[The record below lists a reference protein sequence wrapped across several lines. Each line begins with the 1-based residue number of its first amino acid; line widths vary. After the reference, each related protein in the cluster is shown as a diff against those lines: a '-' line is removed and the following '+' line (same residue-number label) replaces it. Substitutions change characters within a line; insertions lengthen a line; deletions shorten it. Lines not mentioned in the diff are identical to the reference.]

1 MLTILAC
8 IFVFGILVTVHEFG
22 HFITAKLT
30 GMKVEEF
37 SIGFGPNIYQQQEG
51 ETLYSLRML
60 PLGGY
65 NKIAGMDP
73 DDPDDPERGFNAKP
87 VSSRML
93 VILAGSLMNI
103 LLPVL
108 IFFGLFLAFGM
119 DVPENK
125 PVLGQIIE
133 GYPAEQSGLKE
144 GDRIL
149 SINGKPVHEWLDIRK
164 NIADSGMQPIPFEIQ
179 RDTEKLTIT
188 VTPGVNPETGKPF
201 IGVVSSLKNVRLTPV
216 QAVVASVTA
225 TKNIIKNMYASLYHM
240 VTGKTKAEFSGPV
253 GVAKMAGEV
262 AHKGFDR
269 LMQFTAMLSLN
280 LAIINLLP
288 LPALDGGHFLI
299 LLIEAVTGHKLGKT
313 AMQNIQKVG
322 VAMILALTIFATPV
336 AIGGD
341 APVAVQS
348 MTNTKTQDAKAT
360 LEQIH
365 KLADAGCDIIRCAVP
380 DMDAALALKE
390 IVQGSP
396 IPVIADIHFD
406 YRLALQA
413 IESGVHGLRLNPG
426 NIGGTE
432 KVKAVVEAAK
442 PKNIPIRI
450 GVNAGSLP
458 KDLLETY
465 GHPTAE
471 ALVEAAWRHIRILEE
486 MDYRNIKISLK
497 CHDVPLTLAA
507 YRLLASQCD
516 YPLHVGITEAGT
528 VNSGI
533 IKSAVGIGTLLA
545 EGIGDT
551 IRVSLTGDPVNEVKV
566 GFEILKSL
574 GLRSYGPTLI
584 SCPTCGRTSIDLEKL
599 AAAVEARLA
608 DIKEPISVAVMGC
621 IVNGPGEAREADVG
635 IAGGKGE
642 GLVFRKGQVIK
653 KVPEACLVNE
663 LFDEIDKILVERE
676 NQ

>member
-73 DDPDDPERGFNAKP
+73 DDPEDPERGFNSKP

-103 LLPVL
+103 FLPVL

-322 VAMILALTIFATPV
+322 VAMILALTIFAT
-336 AIGGD
+336 
-341 APVAVQS
+341 
-348 MTNTKTQDAKAT
+348 
-360 LEQIH
+360 
-365 KLADAGCDIIRCAVP
+365 
-380 DMDAALALKE
+380 
-390 IVQGSP
+390 
-396 IPVIADIHFD
+396 F
-406 YRLALQA
+406 
-413 IESGVHGLRLNPG
+413 
-426 NIGGTE
+426 
-432 KVKAVVEAAK
+432 
-442 PKNIPIRI
+442 
-450 GVNAGSLP
+450 
-458 KDLLETY
+458 KDLT
-465 GHPTAE
+465 
-471 ALVEAAWRHIRILEE
+471 R
-486 MDYRNIKISLK
+486 
-497 CHDVPLTLAA
+497 
-507 YRLLASQCD
+507 
-516 YPLHVGITEAGT
+516 
-528 VNSGI
+528 
-533 IKSAVGIGTLLA
+533 
-545 EGIGDT
+545 
-551 IRVSLTGDPVNEVKV
+551 
-566 GFEILKSL
+566 
-574 GLRSYGPTLI
+574 
-584 SCPTCGRTSIDLEKL
+584 
-599 AAAVEARLA
+599 
-608 DIKEPISVAVMGC
+608 
-621 IVNGPGEAREADVG
+621 
-635 IAGGKGE
+635 
-642 GLVFRKGQVIK
+642 
-653 KVPEACLVNE
+653 
-663 LFDEIDKILVERE
+663 
-676 NQ
+676 

>member
-8 IFVFGILVTVHEFG
+8 IFVFGVLVTVHEFG

-37 SIGFGPNIYQQQEG
+37 SIGFGPTIYQQQEG

-73 DDPDDPERGFNAKP
+73 DDPEDPERGFNSKP

-103 LLPVL
+103 LLPVV

-322 VAMILALTIFATPV
+322 VAMILALTIFAT
-336 AIGGD
+336 
-341 APVAVQS
+341 
-348 MTNTKTQDAKAT
+348 
-360 LEQIH
+360 
-365 KLADAGCDIIRCAVP
+365 
-380 DMDAALALKE
+380 
-390 IVQGSP
+390 
-396 IPVIADIHFD
+396 F
-406 YRLALQA
+406 
-413 IESGVHGLRLNPG
+413 
-426 NIGGTE
+426 
-432 KVKAVVEAAK
+432 
-442 PKNIPIRI
+442 
-450 GVNAGSLP
+450 
-458 KDLLETY
+458 KDLT
-465 GHPTAE
+465 
-471 ALVEAAWRHIRILEE
+471 R
-486 MDYRNIKISLK
+486 
-497 CHDVPLTLAA
+497 
-507 YRLLASQCD
+507 
-516 YPLHVGITEAGT
+516 
-528 VNSGI
+528 
-533 IKSAVGIGTLLA
+533 
-545 EGIGDT
+545 
-551 IRVSLTGDPVNEVKV
+551 
-566 GFEILKSL
+566 
-574 GLRSYGPTLI
+574 
-584 SCPTCGRTSIDLEKL
+584 
-599 AAAVEARLA
+599 
-608 DIKEPISVAVMGC
+608 
-621 IVNGPGEAREADVG
+621 
-635 IAGGKGE
+635 
-642 GLVFRKGQVIK
+642 
-653 KVPEACLVNE
+653 
-663 LFDEIDKILVERE
+663 
-676 NQ
+676 

>member
-37 SIGFGPNIYQQQEG
+37 SIGFGPNVYQQQEG

-73 DDPDDPERGFNAKP
+73 DDPEDPERGFNSKP

-179 RDTEKLTIT
+179 RDKEKLTIT

-225 TKNIIKNMYASLYHM
+225 TKSIIKNMYASLYHM

-322 VAMILALTIFATPV
+322 VAMILALTIFAT
-336 AIGGD
+336 
-341 APVAVQS
+341 
-348 MTNTKTQDAKAT
+348 
-360 LEQIH
+360 
-365 KLADAGCDIIRCAVP
+365 
-380 DMDAALALKE
+380 
-390 IVQGSP
+390 
-396 IPVIADIHFD
+396 F
-406 YRLALQA
+406 
-413 IESGVHGLRLNPG
+413 
-426 NIGGTE
+426 
-432 KVKAVVEAAK
+432 
-442 PKNIPIRI
+442 
-450 GVNAGSLP
+450 
-458 KDLLETY
+458 KDLT
-465 GHPTAE
+465 
-471 ALVEAAWRHIRILEE
+471 R
-486 MDYRNIKISLK
+486 
-497 CHDVPLTLAA
+497 
-507 YRLLASQCD
+507 
-516 YPLHVGITEAGT
+516 
-528 VNSGI
+528 
-533 IKSAVGIGTLLA
+533 
-545 EGIGDT
+545 
-551 IRVSLTGDPVNEVKV
+551 
-566 GFEILKSL
+566 
-574 GLRSYGPTLI
+574 
-584 SCPTCGRTSIDLEKL
+584 
-599 AAAVEARLA
+599 
-608 DIKEPISVAVMGC
+608 
-621 IVNGPGEAREADVG
+621 
-635 IAGGKGE
+635 
-642 GLVFRKGQVIK
+642 
-653 KVPEACLVNE
+653 
-663 LFDEIDKILVERE
+663 
-676 NQ
+676 

>member
-37 SIGFGPNIYQQQEG
+37 SIGFGPTIYQQQEG

-73 DDPDDPERGFNAKP
+73 DDPEDPERGFNSKP

-103 LLPVL
+103 FLPVL

-179 RDTEKLTIT
+179 RDKEKLTIT

-201 IGVVSSLKNVRLTPV
+201 IGVVSSLKNVRLTPG
-216 QAVVASVTA
+216 QAAVASVTA

-322 VAMILALTIFATPV
+322 VAMILALTIFAT
-336 AIGGD
+336 
-341 APVAVQS
+341 
-348 MTNTKTQDAKAT
+348 
-360 LEQIH
+360 
-365 KLADAGCDIIRCAVP
+365 
-380 DMDAALALKE
+380 
-390 IVQGSP
+390 
-396 IPVIADIHFD
+396 F
-406 YRLALQA
+406 
-413 IESGVHGLRLNPG
+413 
-426 NIGGTE
+426 
-432 KVKAVVEAAK
+432 
-442 PKNIPIRI
+442 
-450 GVNAGSLP
+450 
-458 KDLLETY
+458 KDLT
-465 GHPTAE
+465 
-471 ALVEAAWRHIRILEE
+471 R
-486 MDYRNIKISLK
+486 
-497 CHDVPLTLAA
+497 
-507 YRLLASQCD
+507 
-516 YPLHVGITEAGT
+516 
-528 VNSGI
+528 
-533 IKSAVGIGTLLA
+533 
-545 EGIGDT
+545 
-551 IRVSLTGDPVNEVKV
+551 
-566 GFEILKSL
+566 
-574 GLRSYGPTLI
+574 
-584 SCPTCGRTSIDLEKL
+584 
-599 AAAVEARLA
+599 
-608 DIKEPISVAVMGC
+608 
-621 IVNGPGEAREADVG
+621 
-635 IAGGKGE
+635 
-642 GLVFRKGQVIK
+642 
-653 KVPEACLVNE
+653 
-663 LFDEIDKILVERE
+663 
-676 NQ
+676 

>member
-37 SIGFGPNIYQQQEG
+37 SIGFGPNVYQQQEG

-73 DDPDDPERGFNAKP
+73 DDPEDPERGFNSKP

-164 NIADSGMQPIPFEIQ
+164 NIADSRMQPIPFEIQ

-216 QAVVASVTA
+216 QAAVASVSA

-322 VAMILALTIFATPV
+322 VAMILALTIFAT
-336 AIGGD
+336 
-341 APVAVQS
+341 
-348 MTNTKTQDAKAT
+348 
-360 LEQIH
+360 
-365 KLADAGCDIIRCAVP
+365 
-380 DMDAALALKE
+380 
-390 IVQGSP
+390 
-396 IPVIADIHFD
+396 F
-406 YRLALQA
+406 
-413 IESGVHGLRLNPG
+413 
-426 NIGGTE
+426 
-432 KVKAVVEAAK
+432 
-442 PKNIPIRI
+442 
-450 GVNAGSLP
+450 
-458 KDLLETY
+458 KDLT
-465 GHPTAE
+465 
-471 ALVEAAWRHIRILEE
+471 R
-486 MDYRNIKISLK
+486 
-497 CHDVPLTLAA
+497 
-507 YRLLASQCD
+507 
-516 YPLHVGITEAGT
+516 
-528 VNSGI
+528 
-533 IKSAVGIGTLLA
+533 
-545 EGIGDT
+545 
-551 IRVSLTGDPVNEVKV
+551 
-566 GFEILKSL
+566 
-574 GLRSYGPTLI
+574 
-584 SCPTCGRTSIDLEKL
+584 
-599 AAAVEARLA
+599 
-608 DIKEPISVAVMGC
+608 
-621 IVNGPGEAREADVG
+621 
-635 IAGGKGE
+635 
-642 GLVFRKGQVIK
+642 
-653 KVPEACLVNE
+653 
-663 LFDEIDKILVERE
+663 
-676 NQ
+676 

>member
-73 DDPDDPERGFNAKP
+73 DDPDDPDDPERGFNAKP
-87 VSSRML
+87 VTSRML

-103 LLPVL
+103 LLPVV

-216 QAVVASVTA
+216 QAAVASVSA

-322 VAMILALTIFATPV
+322 VAMILALTIFAT
-336 AIGGD
+336 
-341 APVAVQS
+341 
-348 MTNTKTQDAKAT
+348 
-360 LEQIH
+360 
-365 KLADAGCDIIRCAVP
+365 
-380 DMDAALALKE
+380 
-390 IVQGSP
+390 
-396 IPVIADIHFD
+396 F
-406 YRLALQA
+406 
-413 IESGVHGLRLNPG
+413 
-426 NIGGTE
+426 
-432 KVKAVVEAAK
+432 
-442 PKNIPIRI
+442 
-450 GVNAGSLP
+450 
-458 KDLLETY
+458 KDLT
-465 GHPTAE
+465 
-471 ALVEAAWRHIRILEE
+471 R
-486 MDYRNIKISLK
+486 
-497 CHDVPLTLAA
+497 
-507 YRLLASQCD
+507 
-516 YPLHVGITEAGT
+516 
-528 VNSGI
+528 
-533 IKSAVGIGTLLA
+533 
-545 EGIGDT
+545 
-551 IRVSLTGDPVNEVKV
+551 
-566 GFEILKSL
+566 
-574 GLRSYGPTLI
+574 
-584 SCPTCGRTSIDLEKL
+584 
-599 AAAVEARLA
+599 
-608 DIKEPISVAVMGC
+608 
-621 IVNGPGEAREADVG
+621 
-635 IAGGKGE
+635 
-642 GLVFRKGQVIK
+642 
-653 KVPEACLVNE
+653 
-663 LFDEIDKILVERE
+663 
-676 NQ
+676 

>member
-8 IFVFGILVTVHEFG
+8 IFVFGVLVTVHEFG

-73 DDPDDPERGFNAKP
+73 DDPDDPDDPERGFNAKP
-87 VSSRML
+87 VTSRML

-103 LLPVL
+103 LLPVV

-216 QAVVASVTA
+216 QAAVASVSA

-322 VAMILALTIFATPV
+322 VAMILALTIFAT
-336 AIGGD
+336 
-341 APVAVQS
+341 
-348 MTNTKTQDAKAT
+348 
-360 LEQIH
+360 
-365 KLADAGCDIIRCAVP
+365 
-380 DMDAALALKE
+380 
-390 IVQGSP
+390 
-396 IPVIADIHFD
+396 F
-406 YRLALQA
+406 
-413 IESGVHGLRLNPG
+413 
-426 NIGGTE
+426 
-432 KVKAVVEAAK
+432 
-442 PKNIPIRI
+442 
-450 GVNAGSLP
+450 
-458 KDLLETY
+458 KDLT
-465 GHPTAE
+465 
-471 ALVEAAWRHIRILEE
+471 R
-486 MDYRNIKISLK
+486 
-497 CHDVPLTLAA
+497 
-507 YRLLASQCD
+507 
-516 YPLHVGITEAGT
+516 
-528 VNSGI
+528 
-533 IKSAVGIGTLLA
+533 
-545 EGIGDT
+545 
-551 IRVSLTGDPVNEVKV
+551 
-566 GFEILKSL
+566 
-574 GLRSYGPTLI
+574 
-584 SCPTCGRTSIDLEKL
+584 
-599 AAAVEARLA
+599 
-608 DIKEPISVAVMGC
+608 
-621 IVNGPGEAREADVG
+621 
-635 IAGGKGE
+635 
-642 GLVFRKGQVIK
+642 
-653 KVPEACLVNE
+653 
-663 LFDEIDKILVERE
+663 
-676 NQ
+676 

>member
-37 SIGFGPNIYQQQEG
+37 SIGFGPTIYQQQEG

-73 DDPDDPERGFNAKP
+73 DDPEDPERGFNSKP

-216 QAVVASVTA
+216 QAVVASVSA

-322 VAMILALTIFATPV
+322 VAMILALTIFAT
-336 AIGGD
+336 
-341 APVAVQS
+341 
-348 MTNTKTQDAKAT
+348 
-360 LEQIH
+360 
-365 KLADAGCDIIRCAVP
+365 
-380 DMDAALALKE
+380 
-390 IVQGSP
+390 
-396 IPVIADIHFD
+396 F
-406 YRLALQA
+406 
-413 IESGVHGLRLNPG
+413 
-426 NIGGTE
+426 
-432 KVKAVVEAAK
+432 
-442 PKNIPIRI
+442 
-450 GVNAGSLP
+450 
-458 KDLLETY
+458 KDLT
-465 GHPTAE
+465 
-471 ALVEAAWRHIRILEE
+471 R
-486 MDYRNIKISLK
+486 
-497 CHDVPLTLAA
+497 
-507 YRLLASQCD
+507 
-516 YPLHVGITEAGT
+516 
-528 VNSGI
+528 
-533 IKSAVGIGTLLA
+533 
-545 EGIGDT
+545 
-551 IRVSLTGDPVNEVKV
+551 
-566 GFEILKSL
+566 
-574 GLRSYGPTLI
+574 
-584 SCPTCGRTSIDLEKL
+584 
-599 AAAVEARLA
+599 
-608 DIKEPISVAVMGC
+608 
-621 IVNGPGEAREADVG
+621 
-635 IAGGKGE
+635 
-642 GLVFRKGQVIK
+642 
-653 KVPEACLVNE
+653 
-663 LFDEIDKILVERE
+663 
-676 NQ
+676 

>member
-37 SIGFGPNIYQQQEG
+37 SIGFGPTIYQQQEG

-73 DDPDDPERGFNAKP
+73 DDPEDPERGFNSKP

-125 PVLGQIIE
+125 PVLGQILE

-179 RDTEKLTIT
+179 RDKEKLTIT

-201 IGVVSSLKNVRLTPV
+201 IGVVSSLKNVRLTPG
-216 QAVVASVTA
+216 QAAVASVTA

-322 VAMILALTIFATPV
+322 VAMILALTIFAT
-336 AIGGD
+336 
-341 APVAVQS
+341 
-348 MTNTKTQDAKAT
+348 
-360 LEQIH
+360 
-365 KLADAGCDIIRCAVP
+365 
-380 DMDAALALKE
+380 
-390 IVQGSP
+390 
-396 IPVIADIHFD
+396 F
-406 YRLALQA
+406 
-413 IESGVHGLRLNPG
+413 
-426 NIGGTE
+426 
-432 KVKAVVEAAK
+432 
-442 PKNIPIRI
+442 
-450 GVNAGSLP
+450 
-458 KDLLETY
+458 KDLT
-465 GHPTAE
+465 
-471 ALVEAAWRHIRILEE
+471 R
-486 MDYRNIKISLK
+486 
-497 CHDVPLTLAA
+497 
-507 YRLLASQCD
+507 
-516 YPLHVGITEAGT
+516 
-528 VNSGI
+528 
-533 IKSAVGIGTLLA
+533 
-545 EGIGDT
+545 
-551 IRVSLTGDPVNEVKV
+551 
-566 GFEILKSL
+566 
-574 GLRSYGPTLI
+574 
-584 SCPTCGRTSIDLEKL
+584 
-599 AAAVEARLA
+599 
-608 DIKEPISVAVMGC
+608 
-621 IVNGPGEAREADVG
+621 
-635 IAGGKGE
+635 
-642 GLVFRKGQVIK
+642 
-653 KVPEACLVNE
+653 
-663 LFDEIDKILVERE
+663 
-676 NQ
+676 

>member
-73 DDPDDPERGFNAKP
+73 DDPEDPERGFNSKP
-87 VSSRML
+87 VTSRML

-103 LLPVL
+103 LLPVV

-164 NIADSGMQPIPFEIQ
+164 NIAGSGMQPIPFEIQ
-179 RDTEKLTIT
+179 RDKEKLTIT

-322 VAMILALTIFATPV
+322 VAMILALTIFAT
-336 AIGGD
+336 
-341 APVAVQS
+341 
-348 MTNTKTQDAKAT
+348 
-360 LEQIH
+360 
-365 KLADAGCDIIRCAVP
+365 
-380 DMDAALALKE
+380 
-390 IVQGSP
+390 
-396 IPVIADIHFD
+396 F
-406 YRLALQA
+406 
-413 IESGVHGLRLNPG
+413 
-426 NIGGTE
+426 
-432 KVKAVVEAAK
+432 
-442 PKNIPIRI
+442 
-450 GVNAGSLP
+450 
-458 KDLLETY
+458 KDLT
-465 GHPTAE
+465 
-471 ALVEAAWRHIRILEE
+471 R
-486 MDYRNIKISLK
+486 
-497 CHDVPLTLAA
+497 
-507 YRLLASQCD
+507 
-516 YPLHVGITEAGT
+516 
-528 VNSGI
+528 
-533 IKSAVGIGTLLA
+533 
-545 EGIGDT
+545 
-551 IRVSLTGDPVNEVKV
+551 
-566 GFEILKSL
+566 
-574 GLRSYGPTLI
+574 
-584 SCPTCGRTSIDLEKL
+584 
-599 AAAVEARLA
+599 
-608 DIKEPISVAVMGC
+608 
-621 IVNGPGEAREADVG
+621 
-635 IAGGKGE
+635 
-642 GLVFRKGQVIK
+642 
-653 KVPEACLVNE
+653 
-663 LFDEIDKILVERE
+663 
-676 NQ
+676 

>member
-37 SIGFGPNIYQQQEG
+37 SIGFGPTIYQQQEG

-73 DDPDDPERGFNAKP
+73 DDPEDPERGFNSKP

-216 QAVVASVTA
+216 QAAVASVTA

-322 VAMILALTIFATPV
+322 VAMILALTIFAT
-336 AIGGD
+336 
-341 APVAVQS
+341 
-348 MTNTKTQDAKAT
+348 
-360 LEQIH
+360 
-365 KLADAGCDIIRCAVP
+365 
-380 DMDAALALKE
+380 
-390 IVQGSP
+390 
-396 IPVIADIHFD
+396 F
-406 YRLALQA
+406 
-413 IESGVHGLRLNPG
+413 
-426 NIGGTE
+426 
-432 KVKAVVEAAK
+432 
-442 PKNIPIRI
+442 
-450 GVNAGSLP
+450 
-458 KDLLETY
+458 KDLT
-465 GHPTAE
+465 
-471 ALVEAAWRHIRILEE
+471 R
-486 MDYRNIKISLK
+486 
-497 CHDVPLTLAA
+497 
-507 YRLLASQCD
+507 
-516 YPLHVGITEAGT
+516 
-528 VNSGI
+528 
-533 IKSAVGIGTLLA
+533 
-545 EGIGDT
+545 
-551 IRVSLTGDPVNEVKV
+551 
-566 GFEILKSL
+566 
-574 GLRSYGPTLI
+574 
-584 SCPTCGRTSIDLEKL
+584 
-599 AAAVEARLA
+599 
-608 DIKEPISVAVMGC
+608 
-621 IVNGPGEAREADVG
+621 
-635 IAGGKGE
+635 
-642 GLVFRKGQVIK
+642 
-653 KVPEACLVNE
+653 
-663 LFDEIDKILVERE
+663 
-676 NQ
+676 

>member
-37 SIGFGPNIYQQQEG
+37 SIGFGPNVYQQQEG

-73 DDPDDPERGFNAKP
+73 DDPEDPERGFNSKP

-216 QAVVASVTA
+216 QAAVASVTA

-322 VAMILALTIFATPV
+322 VAMILALTIFAT
-336 AIGGD
+336 
-341 APVAVQS
+341 
-348 MTNTKTQDAKAT
+348 
-360 LEQIH
+360 
-365 KLADAGCDIIRCAVP
+365 
-380 DMDAALALKE
+380 
-390 IVQGSP
+390 
-396 IPVIADIHFD
+396 F
-406 YRLALQA
+406 
-413 IESGVHGLRLNPG
+413 
-426 NIGGTE
+426 
-432 KVKAVVEAAK
+432 
-442 PKNIPIRI
+442 
-450 GVNAGSLP
+450 
-458 KDLLETY
+458 KDLT
-465 GHPTAE
+465 
-471 ALVEAAWRHIRILEE
+471 R
-486 MDYRNIKISLK
+486 
-497 CHDVPLTLAA
+497 
-507 YRLLASQCD
+507 
-516 YPLHVGITEAGT
+516 
-528 VNSGI
+528 
-533 IKSAVGIGTLLA
+533 
-545 EGIGDT
+545 
-551 IRVSLTGDPVNEVKV
+551 
-566 GFEILKSL
+566 
-574 GLRSYGPTLI
+574 
-584 SCPTCGRTSIDLEKL
+584 
-599 AAAVEARLA
+599 
-608 DIKEPISVAVMGC
+608 
-621 IVNGPGEAREADVG
+621 
-635 IAGGKGE
+635 
-642 GLVFRKGQVIK
+642 
-653 KVPEACLVNE
+653 
-663 LFDEIDKILVERE
+663 
-676 NQ
+676 

>member
-37 SIGFGPNIYQQQEG
+37 SIGFGPTIYQQQEG

-73 DDPDDPERGFNAKP
+73 DDPEDPERGFNSKP

-253 GVAKMAGEV
+253 GVA
-262 AHKGFDR
+262 
-269 LMQFTAMLSLN
+269 
-280 LAIINLLP
+280 
-288 LPALDGGHFLI
+288 
-299 LLIEAVTGHKLGKT
+299 
-313 AMQNIQKVG
+313 
-322 VAMILALTIFATPV
+322 
-336 AIGGD
+336 
-341 APVAVQS
+341 
-348 MTNTKTQDAKAT
+348 
-360 LEQIH
+360 
-365 KLADAGCDIIRCAVP
+365 
-380 DMDAALALKE
+380 
-390 IVQGSP
+390 
-396 IPVIADIHFD
+396 
-406 YRLALQA
+406 
-413 IESGVHGLRLNPG
+413 
-426 NIGGTE
+426 
-432 KVKAVVEAAK
+432 
-442 PKNIPIRI
+442 
-450 GVNAGSLP
+450 
-458 KDLLETY
+458 
-465 GHPTAE
+465 
-471 ALVEAAWRHIRILEE
+471 
-486 MDYRNIKISLK
+486 
-497 CHDVPLTLAA
+497 
-507 YRLLASQCD
+507 
-516 YPLHVGITEAGT
+516 
-528 VNSGI
+528 
-533 IKSAVGIGTLLA
+533 
-545 EGIGDT
+545 
-551 IRVSLTGDPVNEVKV
+551 
-566 GFEILKSL
+566 
-574 GLRSYGPTLI
+574 
-584 SCPTCGRTSIDLEKL
+584 
-599 AAAVEARLA
+599 
-608 DIKEPISVAVMGC
+608 
-621 IVNGPGEAREADVG
+621 
-635 IAGGKGE
+635 
-642 GLVFRKGQVIK
+642 
-653 KVPEACLVNE
+653 
-663 LFDEIDKILVERE
+663 
-676 NQ
+676 

>member
-37 SIGFGPNIYQQQEG
+37 SIGFGPTIYQQQEG

-73 DDPDDPERGFNAKP
+73 DDPEDPERGFNSKP

-103 LLPVL
+103 LLPVV

-322 VAMILALTIFATPV
+322 VAMILALTIFAT
-336 AIGGD
+336 
-341 APVAVQS
+341 
-348 MTNTKTQDAKAT
+348 
-360 LEQIH
+360 
-365 KLADAGCDIIRCAVP
+365 
-380 DMDAALALKE
+380 
-390 IVQGSP
+390 
-396 IPVIADIHFD
+396 F
-406 YRLALQA
+406 
-413 IESGVHGLRLNPG
+413 
-426 NIGGTE
+426 
-432 KVKAVVEAAK
+432 
-442 PKNIPIRI
+442 
-450 GVNAGSLP
+450 
-458 KDLLETY
+458 KDLT
-465 GHPTAE
+465 
-471 ALVEAAWRHIRILEE
+471 R
-486 MDYRNIKISLK
+486 
-497 CHDVPLTLAA
+497 
-507 YRLLASQCD
+507 
-516 YPLHVGITEAGT
+516 
-528 VNSGI
+528 
-533 IKSAVGIGTLLA
+533 
-545 EGIGDT
+545 
-551 IRVSLTGDPVNEVKV
+551 
-566 GFEILKSL
+566 
-574 GLRSYGPTLI
+574 
-584 SCPTCGRTSIDLEKL
+584 
-599 AAAVEARLA
+599 
-608 DIKEPISVAVMGC
+608 
-621 IVNGPGEAREADVG
+621 
-635 IAGGKGE
+635 
-642 GLVFRKGQVIK
+642 
-653 KVPEACLVNE
+653 
-663 LFDEIDKILVERE
+663 
-676 NQ
+676 

>member
-1 MLTILAC
+1 LLLLTILAC

-37 SIGFGPNIYQQQEG
+37 SIGFGPTIYQQQEG

-73 DDPDDPERGFNAKP
+73 DDPEDPERGFNSKP

-103 LLPVL
+103 LLPVV

-133 GYPAEQSGLKE
+133 GYTAEQSGLKE

-216 QAVVASVTA
+216 QAAVASVSA

-322 VAMILALTIFATPV
+322 VAMILALTIFAT
-336 AIGGD
+336 
-341 APVAVQS
+341 
-348 MTNTKTQDAKAT
+348 
-360 LEQIH
+360 
-365 KLADAGCDIIRCAVP
+365 
-380 DMDAALALKE
+380 
-390 IVQGSP
+390 
-396 IPVIADIHFD
+396 F
-406 YRLALQA
+406 
-413 IESGVHGLRLNPG
+413 
-426 NIGGTE
+426 
-432 KVKAVVEAAK
+432 
-442 PKNIPIRI
+442 
-450 GVNAGSLP
+450 
-458 KDLLETY
+458 KDLT
-465 GHPTAE
+465 
-471 ALVEAAWRHIRILEE
+471 R
-486 MDYRNIKISLK
+486 
-497 CHDVPLTLAA
+497 
-507 YRLLASQCD
+507 
-516 YPLHVGITEAGT
+516 
-528 VNSGI
+528 
-533 IKSAVGIGTLLA
+533 
-545 EGIGDT
+545 
-551 IRVSLTGDPVNEVKV
+551 
-566 GFEILKSL
+566 
-574 GLRSYGPTLI
+574 
-584 SCPTCGRTSIDLEKL
+584 
-599 AAAVEARLA
+599 
-608 DIKEPISVAVMGC
+608 
-621 IVNGPGEAREADVG
+621 
-635 IAGGKGE
+635 
-642 GLVFRKGQVIK
+642 
-653 KVPEACLVNE
+653 
-663 LFDEIDKILVERE
+663 
-676 NQ
+676 

>member
-8 IFVFGILVTVHEFG
+8 IFVFGVLVTVHEFG

-37 SIGFGPNIYQQQEG
+37 SIGFGPNVYQQQEG

-73 DDPDDPERGFNAKP
+73 DDPEDPERGFNSKP

-179 RDTEKLTIT
+179 RDQEKLTIT

-216 QAVVASVTA
+216 QAAVASVTA

-322 VAMILALTIFATPV
+322 VAMILALTIFAT
-336 AIGGD
+336 
-341 APVAVQS
+341 
-348 MTNTKTQDAKAT
+348 
-360 LEQIH
+360 
-365 KLADAGCDIIRCAVP
+365 
-380 DMDAALALKE
+380 
-390 IVQGSP
+390 
-396 IPVIADIHFD
+396 F
-406 YRLALQA
+406 
-413 IESGVHGLRLNPG
+413 
-426 NIGGTE
+426 
-432 KVKAVVEAAK
+432 
-442 PKNIPIRI
+442 
-450 GVNAGSLP
+450 
-458 KDLLETY
+458 KDLT
-465 GHPTAE
+465 
-471 ALVEAAWRHIRILEE
+471 R
-486 MDYRNIKISLK
+486 
-497 CHDVPLTLAA
+497 
-507 YRLLASQCD
+507 
-516 YPLHVGITEAGT
+516 
-528 VNSGI
+528 
-533 IKSAVGIGTLLA
+533 
-545 EGIGDT
+545 
-551 IRVSLTGDPVNEVKV
+551 
-566 GFEILKSL
+566 
-574 GLRSYGPTLI
+574 
-584 SCPTCGRTSIDLEKL
+584 
-599 AAAVEARLA
+599 
-608 DIKEPISVAVMGC
+608 
-621 IVNGPGEAREADVG
+621 
-635 IAGGKGE
+635 
-642 GLVFRKGQVIK
+642 
-653 KVPEACLVNE
+653 
-663 LFDEIDKILVERE
+663 
-676 NQ
+676 

>member
-1 MLTILAC
+1 LLLLTILAC

-37 SIGFGPNIYQQQEG
+37 SIGFGPTIYQQQEG

-73 DDPDDPERGFNAKP
+73 DDPDDPEHGFNSKP

-322 VAMILALTIFATPV
+322 VAMILALTIFAT
-336 AIGGD
+336 
-341 APVAVQS
+341 
-348 MTNTKTQDAKAT
+348 
-360 LEQIH
+360 
-365 KLADAGCDIIRCAVP
+365 
-380 DMDAALALKE
+380 
-390 IVQGSP
+390 
-396 IPVIADIHFD
+396 F
-406 YRLALQA
+406 
-413 IESGVHGLRLNPG
+413 
-426 NIGGTE
+426 
-432 KVKAVVEAAK
+432 
-442 PKNIPIRI
+442 
-450 GVNAGSLP
+450 
-458 KDLLETY
+458 KDLT
-465 GHPTAE
+465 
-471 ALVEAAWRHIRILEE
+471 R
-486 MDYRNIKISLK
+486 
-497 CHDVPLTLAA
+497 
-507 YRLLASQCD
+507 
-516 YPLHVGITEAGT
+516 
-528 VNSGI
+528 
-533 IKSAVGIGTLLA
+533 
-545 EGIGDT
+545 
-551 IRVSLTGDPVNEVKV
+551 
-566 GFEILKSL
+566 
-574 GLRSYGPTLI
+574 
-584 SCPTCGRTSIDLEKL
+584 
-599 AAAVEARLA
+599 
-608 DIKEPISVAVMGC
+608 
-621 IVNGPGEAREADVG
+621 
-635 IAGGKGE
+635 
-642 GLVFRKGQVIK
+642 
-653 KVPEACLVNE
+653 
-663 LFDEIDKILVERE
+663 
-676 NQ
+676 

>member
-37 SIGFGPNIYQQQEG
+37 SIGFGPTIYQQQEG

-73 DDPDDPERGFNAKP
+73 DDPEDPGRGFNSEP
-87 VSSRML
+87 VTSRML

-179 RDTEKLTIT
+179 RDKEKLTIT

-216 QAVVASVTA
+216 QAAVASVTA

-322 VAMILALTIFATPV
+322 VAMILALTIFAT
-336 AIGGD
+336 
-341 APVAVQS
+341 
-348 MTNTKTQDAKAT
+348 
-360 LEQIH
+360 
-365 KLADAGCDIIRCAVP
+365 
-380 DMDAALALKE
+380 
-390 IVQGSP
+390 
-396 IPVIADIHFD
+396 F
-406 YRLALQA
+406 
-413 IESGVHGLRLNPG
+413 
-426 NIGGTE
+426 
-432 KVKAVVEAAK
+432 
-442 PKNIPIRI
+442 
-450 GVNAGSLP
+450 
-458 KDLLETY
+458 KDLT
-465 GHPTAE
+465 
-471 ALVEAAWRHIRILEE
+471 R
-486 MDYRNIKISLK
+486 
-497 CHDVPLTLAA
+497 
-507 YRLLASQCD
+507 
-516 YPLHVGITEAGT
+516 
-528 VNSGI
+528 
-533 IKSAVGIGTLLA
+533 
-545 EGIGDT
+545 
-551 IRVSLTGDPVNEVKV
+551 
-566 GFEILKSL
+566 
-574 GLRSYGPTLI
+574 
-584 SCPTCGRTSIDLEKL
+584 
-599 AAAVEARLA
+599 
-608 DIKEPISVAVMGC
+608 
-621 IVNGPGEAREADVG
+621 
-635 IAGGKGE
+635 
-642 GLVFRKGQVIK
+642 
-653 KVPEACLVNE
+653 
-663 LFDEIDKILVERE
+663 
-676 NQ
+676 